1 MCVFKDM
8 SHVVG
13 KNRKELLAMAKG
25 LSGDKKGMCNKFR
38 FLYSSSLVIW
48 KGGKKKRKKE
58 AIMLSLNLQIGLLIP
73 W

>member
-38 FLYSSSLVIW
+38 FLYSSSLVI
-48 KGGKKKRKKE
+48 
-58 AIMLSLNLQIGLLIP
+58 
-73 W
+73 